1 MAKLSLLKFEAVYIL
16 TETADQNFSELGFK
30 AIERDKLPLEIQT
43 AQQCQTLCPVSVI
56 AM

>member
-1 MAKLSLLKFEAVYIL
+1 MAKLSLLKVEVVYIL
-16 TETADQNFSELGFK
+16 TETADQYFSELGFK

>member
-1 MAKLSLLKFEAVYIL
+1 LLKAEVIHIP
-16 TETADQNFSELGFK
+16 TETADQYFSELGFR
-30 AIERDKLPLEIQT
+30 AIERDKLLIEIQT